1 MLGQQNLPAVKTK
14 NLPARKRK
22 QNNVD
27 VTKWDSMKHIIFIK
41 AEYGPISP
49 HFKAKEFQSKDKSEY
64 LLIATELIETLEK
77 IRSHFNA
84 PVIINS
90 GYRTPSWNTKVNGA
104 SNSYHCKGM
113 AADIVVKGHSSREV
127 AKYADEIM
135 EQGGVIRYTNFTHI
149 DVREE
154 RYRKGV

>member
-1 MLGQQNLPAVKTK
+1 
-14 NLPARKRK
+14 
-22 QNNVD
+22 
-27 VTKWDSMKHIIFIK
+27 MKHIKFIK
-41 AEYGPISP
+41 AEYGLVSP
-49 HFKAKEFQSKDKSEY
+49 HFKAKEFQCKDKSEY

-77 IRSHFNA
+77 IRNNFNA

-90 GYRTPSWNTKVNGA
+90 GYRTPSWNSKVNGA

-113 AADIVVKGHSSREV
+113 AADIVVKGHSSKEV
-127 AKYADEIM
+127 AKYADSIM
-135 EQGGVIRYTNFTHI
+135 EQGGVIKYTNFTHI

>member
-1 MLGQQNLPAVKTK
+1 MTTPGLFVTIEKKTPHFSRQKGNRVKH
-14 NLPARKRK
+14 LIY
-22 QNNVD
+22 V
-27 VTKWDSMKHIIFIK
+27 K
-41 AEYGPISP
+41 ANYGKVNE
-49 HFKAKEFQSKDKSEY
+49 HFKAKEFQCKDKTDGI
-64 LLIATELIETLEK
+64 LIATELLDTLEK
-77 IRSHFNA
+77 IRTHFNA

-90 GYRTPSWNTKVNGA
+90 GYRTPCWNSKVNGA

-127 AKYADEIM
+127 AKYADSIM
-135 EQGGVIRYTNFTHI
+135 EQGGVIRYTNFTHV

>member
-1 MLGQQNLPAVKTK
+1 M
-14 NLPARKRK
+14 K
-22 QNNVD
+22 QINY
-27 VTKWDSMKHIIFIK
+27 IK
-41 AEYGPISP
+41 AEYGPVSP
-49 HFKAKEFQSKDKSEY
+49 HFKAKEFQCKDKSEY
-64 LLIATELIETLEK
+64 LLIATELIEMLET
-77 IRSHFNA
+77 IRNHFNA
-84 PVIINS
+84 PVIISS
-90 GYRTPSWNTKVNGA
+90 GYRTPSWNSKVNGA

-127 AKYADEIM
+127 AKYADSIM

>member
-1 MLGQQNLPAVKTK
+1 MK
-14 NLPARKRK
+14 N
-22 QNNVD
+22 
-27 VTKWDSMKHIIFIK
+27 IIYIK
-41 AEYGPISP
+41 ADYGNLSE
-49 HFKAKEFQSKDKSEY
+49 HFKAKEFQCKDKSEY
-64 LLIATELIETLEK
+64 LLIATKLIETLEK

-90 GYRTPSWNTKVNGA
+90 GYRTPSWNSKVNGA

-127 AKYADEIM
+127 AKYANEIM
-135 EQGGVIRYTNFTHI
+135 EQGGVIKYTNFVHV

>member
-1 MLGQQNLPAVKTK
+1 
-14 NLPARKRK
+14 
-22 QNNVD
+22 
-27 VTKWDSMKHIIFIK
+27 MKHISYIK
-41 AEYGPISP
+41 ADYGNVSD
-49 HFKAKEFQSKDKSEY
+49 HFKAREFQCEDKSEY
-64 LLIATELIETLEK
+64 LLIATELIETLEN
-77 IRSHFNA
+77 IRNHFNA

-90 GYRTPSWNTKVNGA
+90 GYRTPSWNSKVNGA

-113 AADIVVKGHSSREV
+113 AADIVVKGHSSQEV
-127 AKYADEIM
+127 AKYADSIM

>member
-1 MLGQQNLPAVKTK
+1 MKNIEYVK
-14 NLPARKRK
+14 A
-22 QNNVD
+22 D
-27 VTKWDSMKHIIFIK
+27 
-41 AEYGPISP
+41 YGKLSE
-49 HFKAKEFQSKDKSEY
+49 HFKASEFQCKDRTKD
-64 LLIATELIETLEK
+64 LLVAKELIETLEK
-77 IRSHFNA
+77 IRNHFEA

-90 GYRTPSWNTKVNGA
+90 GYRTPSWNSKVNGA

-127 AKYADEIM
+127 AKYADSIM
-135 EQGGVIRYTNFTHI
+135 EQGGVIRYENFTHV

>member
-1 MLGQQNLPAVKTK
+1 
-14 NLPARKRK
+14 
-22 QNNVD
+22 
-27 VTKWDSMKHIIFIK
+27 MKHVNYVK
-41 AEYGPISP
+41 ADFGKVSE
-49 HFKAKEFQSKDKSEY
+49 HFKAKEFQCKDKSEY

-77 IRSHFNA
+77 IRDHFNA

-90 GYRTPSWNTKVNGA
+90 GYRTPSWNSKVNGA

-127 AKYADEIM
+127 ARYADQIM
-135 EQGGVIRYTNFTHI
+135 EEGGVITYTNFTHI

>member
-1 MLGQQNLPAVKTK
+1 
-14 NLPARKRK
+14 
-22 QNNVD
+22 
-27 VTKWDSMKHIIFIK
+27 MKHINFIK
-41 AEYGPISP
+41 AEYGLVSP
-49 HFKAKEFQSKDKSEY
+49 HFKAKEFQCKDKSEY
-64 LLIATELIETLEK
+64 LLIATELIEVLEK

-90 GYRTPSWNTKVNGA
+90 GYRTPSWNSKVNGA

-127 AKYADEIM
+127 AKYADSIM
-135 EQGGVIRYTNFTHI
+135 EQGGIIRYTSYVHI